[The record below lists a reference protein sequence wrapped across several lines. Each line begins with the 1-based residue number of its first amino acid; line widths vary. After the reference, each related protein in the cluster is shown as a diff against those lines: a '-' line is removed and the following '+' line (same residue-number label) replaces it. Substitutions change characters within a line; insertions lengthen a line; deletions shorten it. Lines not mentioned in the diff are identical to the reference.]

1 MVIYHPWALT
11 RTPQD
16 ILGRSRT
23 LGHLP
28 SLGPFTS
35 RNPFPGPAL
44 PFLTGATRR
53 FAETAKAAI
62 SANCRVARQ
71 QLDINSTSP
80 SAPAC
85 EFIQLWQRWPH
96 NGHLDPPS
104 SGGAWTFGL
113 GSPSAP
119 SRRLAKMAI
128 VRTFTSLCAPPGPRS
143 AFFGCSVR
151 AMWRECEH
159 PLALSPSDPI
169 GLEPRRVR
177 SSVGRRSSLR
187 PRSSTDTLRIV
198 FNTARKCRLFVT
210 KR

>member
-1 MVIYHPWALT
+1 MHVAQKCGATEEIPGPFHQPQPVPGPSPALFDGSDST
-11 RTPQD
+11 SCRDGQGGH
-16 ILGRSRT
+16 LGQLSGRS
-23 LGHLP
+23 P
-28 SLGPFTS
+28 S
-35 RNPFPGPAL
+35 
-44 PFLTGATRR
+44 
-53 FAETAKAAI
+53 
-62 SANCRVARQ
+62 CRVARQ
-71 QLDINSTSP
+71 QLDSNSTSP

-85 EFIQLWQRWPH
+85 ELIQLWQRWPH

-198 FNTARKCRLFVT
+198 FNTARKCRPVPIH
-210 KR
+210 